1 VETETKTSA
10 AVPMPASTGWPLVAA
25 FGFTMIAASL
35 LTHWMVG
42 VLGAGALVAG
52 LVGWFRE
59 VLPVEVHEAVPLEAG
74 RAEAVVPGRGVRHLQ
89 VGESGHRARLPVE
102 IYPFSAG
109 IRGGLVGGAAMA
121 VLAILYGVIKHHSIW
136 YPINLLAAAGS
147 ARISA
152 MSYEQ
157 LRAFDG
163 TGLLLA
169 TMMHLTG
176 SALIGLL
183 YGISLPM
190 LPRRPILFGGIL
202 APVFWT
208 GFLHAGM
215 EIINP
220 ALEAR
225 IDWPWFLACQVA
237 FGVVAGF
244 VVKRHNRIFTMQ
256 HVPFA
261 IRAGIEAPGIMKER
275 GKEGPEK

>member
-1 VETETKTSA
+1 M
-10 AVPMPASTGWPLVAA
+10 MPSSTGWPLVSA

-42 VLGAGALVAG
+42 VLGAAALVAG

-157 LRAFDG
+157 LRVFDG

-176 SALIGLL
+176 SALSACSTAFRCPCCRG
-183 YGISLPM
+183 
-190 LPRRPILFGGIL
+190 
-202 APVFWT
+202 APS
-208 GFLHAGM
+208 
-215 EIINP
+215 
-220 ALEAR
+220 
-225 IDWPWFLACQVA
+225 
-237 FGVVAGF
+237 
-244 VVKRHNRIFTMQ
+244 
-256 HVPFA
+256 
-261 IRAGIEAPGIMKER
+261 
-275 GKEGPEK
+275 

>member
-1 VETETKTSA
+1 M
-10 AVPMPASTGWPLVAA
+10 MPSSTGWPLVAA

-42 VLGAGALVAG
+42 VLGATALVAG
-52 LVGWFRE
+52 FVGWFRE
-59 VLPVEVHEAVPLEAG
+59 VLPVEAHEAVPLEAG

-89 VGESGHRARLPVE
+89 VGELGHRARLPVE

-109 IRGGLVGGAAMA
+109 IRGGLVGGAVMA
-121 VLAILYGVIKHHSIW
+121 VLAILYGIIKQHSIW

-152 MSYEQ
+152 MSHEQ
-157 LRAFDG
+157 LLAFDG

-169 TMMHLTG
+169 TIIHVTG
-176 SALIGLL
+176 STLIGLL
-183 YGISLPM
+183 YGISLPIW
-190 LPRRPILFGGIL
+190 PRHPIWFGGIL

-225 IDWPWFLACQVA
+225 IDWPWFLVCQVA
-237 FGVVAGF
+237 FGLVAGF

-256 HVPFA
+256 HLPFA
-261 IRAGIEAPGIMKER
+261 VRAGIEAPGLMREK
-275 GKEGPEK
+275 GKEGPET